1 MPQIKTLLFERDKFD
16 QIQSFNFGCDWPVV
30 YLIEDG
36 KEIYIGETINVYN
49 RSKQHY
55 ENPERSKLKRI
66 HIIAD
71 DEYNKSAT
79 LDIES
84 SIIQYMSADKSFIL
98 QNGNQGLS
106 NHNYYDRQKYQA
118 KFEVI
123 WDKLKQKKIAKRE
136 LLDIKNSDLFKYS
149 PYKALTEDQNNFVKK
164 IFADIKNKKAKT
176 YIVNGQPGTGK
187 TVLATYLV
195 KYLKEHKDTAHL
207 KIALVIPMGSLRE
220 TIKKVFRNIK
230 GLSANMVVIPNDIV
244 RGDYDLVIVDEAH
257 RLKRRK
263 NLGAAFGA
271 FDSINRLLGLHR
283 EATNVDWIIKK
294 SKSQIFFYD
303 KNQNVMPADVGPEE
317 FDKLEDVVKY
327 DLTTQLRVQAGEKYI
342 KFIEDLLNIRE
353 NKDGFGLHD
362 FRLYDDAEKMVNDIK
377 EKNSELGLCRIVAG
391 YAWPWLSNP
400 DRNENPTDSDIE
412 IGNCKLKWNSTAI
425 DWVNSP
431 NAINEV
437 GCIHTTQGYDL
448 NYVGVIIGPELTYDP
463 ISKNM
468 QINRDKYYDKN
479 GRAGVSDDEELKRYI
494 INIYK
499 TLLTRGIKG
508 AYVYVV
514 DNDLRKYFKDFVSGE
529 QLIEQQ
535 EQKVS
540 ARTSI
545 TEEIVNLVNSVMIPL
560 VGCAPCGD
568 PIFGDENKEDEIA
581 VDKSKIKSGFKYFIL
596 RAKGDSMNLA
606 GIEDEDLVL
615 CRQQLKADTG
625 DRVVAL
631 LGDDV
636 TIKMYD
642 KKDGKRIL
650 LPKSKNPIHQP
661 IIPNEGD
668 SVIGVVQEVL
678 PKK

>member
-1 MPQIKTLLFERDKFD
+1 MSQIKTLPFERDKFN
-16 QIQSFNFGCDWPVV
+16 QIQACNFSSDWPVV

-36 KEIYIGETINVYN
+36 EEMYVGETINVYN

-55 ENPERSKLKRI
+55 ENPERSRLKRI
-66 HIIAD
+66 HIITD

-84 SIIQYMSADKSFIL
+84 SIIQYMSADKSFVL

-123 WDKLKQKKIAKRE
+123 WEKLKQKKLAKRE

-149 PYKALTEDQNNFVKK
+149 PYKALTEDQSDFVKK

-195 KYLKEHKDTAHL
+195 KYLKEHEDTKHL

-271 FDSINRLLGLHR
+271 FDNINRLLGLDK

-294 SKSQIFFYD
+294 SKHQIFFYD
-303 KNQNVMPADVGPEE
+303 KNQNVMPADVGPEQ
-317 FDKLEDVVKY
+317 FDKLKDAVRY

-342 KFIEDLLNIRE
+342 KFVEDLLNNRE
-353 NKDGFGLHD
+353 NKDGFGMHD
-362 FRLYDDAEKMVNDIK
+362 FKLYDNADKMVNDIK
-377 EKNSELGLCRIVAG
+377 EKNNELGLCRIVAG

-400 DRNENPTDSDIE
+400 DRNENPTDTDIE
-412 IGNCKLKWNSTAI
+412 IGDCKLKWNSTAI

-448 NYVGVIIGPELTYDP
+448 NYVGVIIGPELRYDLD
-463 ISKNM
+463 SKRM
-468 QINRDKYYDKN
+468 YIDRSEYYDKN
-479 GRAGVSDDEELKRYI
+479 GRVGVTDDEELKRYI

-514 DNDLRKYFKDFVSGE
+514 DNELRKYFKEFISGNQHMEKQDELVSE
-529 QLIEQQ
+529 
-535 EQKVS
+535 K
-540 ARTSI
+540 TSI
-545 TEEIVNLVNSVMIPL
+545 EDSISRVIDSIMIPL

-568 PIFGDENKEDEIA
+568 PIFGEENKEDEIA
-581 VDKSKIKSGFKYFIL
+581 VDKAKIKSGFDYFIL
-596 RAKGDSMNLA
+596 RAQGDSMNLA
-606 GIEDEDLVL
+606 GIEDGDLVL

-625 DRVVAL
+625 DRVIAL

-642 KKDGKRIL
+642 KKGGKRIL

-668 SVIGVVQEVL
+668 SVIGIVQEVL
-678 PKK
+678 PK

>member
-1 MPQIKTLLFERDKFD
+1 MFQIKTLPFERDKFD
-16 QIQSFNFGCDWPVV
+16 QIQAYNFGCDWPVV

-36 KEIYIGETINVYN
+36 KEIYIGETINVFN

-55 ENPERSKLKRI
+55 ENPERNKLKRI

-71 DEYNKSAT
+71 EEYNKSAT

-84 SIIQYMSADKSFIL
+84 SIIQYMSADKSFLL

-123 WDKLKQKKIAKRE
+123 WDKLKQKKIAKRD

-149 PYKALTEDQNNFVKK
+149 PYKALTEDQSNFVKK

-195 KYLKEHKDTAHL
+195 KYLKEHKDTEHL

-230 GLSANMVVIPNDIV
+230 GLSANMVVIPNDVV

-263 NLGAAFGA
+263 NLGAAFAA
-271 FDSINRLLGLHR
+271 FDSINKILGLNR

-294 SKSQIFFYD
+294 SKYQIFFYD

-317 FDKLEDVVKY
+317 FDKLKDAVKY

-342 KFIEDLLNIRE
+342 KFIEDLLNNKE
-353 NKDGFGLHD
+353 NKDGFGVHD
-362 FRLYDDAEKMVNDIK
+362 FKIYDDVGKMVNDIK
-377 EKNSELGLCRIVAG
+377 EKDKELGLSRIVAG

-400 DRNENPTDSDIE
+400 DRNEYPADNDIK
-412 IGNCKLKWNSTAI
+412 IGNCKLRWNSTAV

-448 NYVGVIIGPELTYDP
+448 NYVGVIIGPELMYNSDLG
-463 ISKNM
+463 NM
-468 QINRDKYYDKN
+468 YIDRGKYHDRN
-479 GRAGVSDDEELKRYI
+479 GRAGVTDDEELKRYI

-514 DNDLRKYFKDFVSGE
+514 DNELREYFKDFILGGK
-529 QLIEQQ
+529 LAKQQ
-535 EQKVS
+535 EEKVS
-540 ARTSI
+540 IKMSI
-545 TEEIVNLVNSVMIPL
+545 LDEVTNLVSSVMIPL
-560 VGCAPCGD
+560 VGSAPCGS
-568 PIFGDENKEDEIA
+568 PIFGEENKEDEIA
-581 VDKSKIKSGFKYFIL
+581 VDRSKIKSGYKYFIL
-596 RAKGDSMNLA
+596 RAQGDSMNLA

-631 LGDDV
+631 LGDNV
-636 TIKMYD
+636 TIKMYN

-650 LPKSKNPIHQP
+650 LPKSKNPIHQA
-661 IIPNEGD
+661 IIPDEGD
-668 SVIGVVQEVL
+668 SVIGVVQEIL
-678 PKK
+678 PK

>member
-1 MPQIKTLLFERDKFD
+1 MPQIKTLPFERDKFD
-16 QIQSFNFGCDWPVV
+16 QIQIYSFGCDWPVV

-36 KEIYIGETINVYN
+36 KEIYVGETTNVYS

-55 ENPERSKLKRI
+55 EKPQKNKLKRI

-71 DEYNKSAT
+71 EEYNKSAT

-84 SIIQYMSADKSFIL
+84 SLIQYMSADKSFVL
-98 QNGNQGLS
+98 QNGNKGLS

-123 WDKLKQKKIAKRE
+123 WDKLKQKKIAKRD

-149 PYKALTEDQNNFVKK
+149 PYKALTEDQSDFVKK
-164 IFADIKNKKAKT
+164 IFTDIKNNKAKT

-195 KYLKEHKDTAHL
+195 KYLKEHKDTKHL
-207 KIALVIPMGSLRE
+207 KVALVIPMKPLRE
-220 TIKKVFRNIK
+220 TIRKVFRNIK
-230 GLSANMVVIPNDIV
+230 GLSANMVVIPNDVV

-257 RLKRRK
+257 RLKRRR

-271 FDSINRLLGLHR
+271 FDSINKILGLHR
-283 EATNVDWIIKK
+283 EATNIDWIIKK
-294 SKSQIFFYD
+294 SKYQIFFYD
-303 KNQNVMPADVGPEE
+303 KNQNVMPADVGPEQ
-317 FDKLEDVVKY
+317 FDQLKDVVKY

-353 NKDGFGLHD
+353 NKDGFGTHD
-362 FRLYDDAEKMVNDIK
+362 FKLYDDLDKMVNDIK
-377 EKNSELGLCRIVAG
+377 EKDIKLGLCRMVAG

-400 DRNENPTDSDIE
+400 DRNENPADNDIR
-412 IGNCKLKWNSTAI
+412 IGNCRLKWNSTAI

-448 NYVGVIIGPELTYDP
+448 NYVGVIIGPELRYNPD
-463 ISKNM
+463 SGNLY
-468 QINRDKYYDKN
+468 INKSEYYDRN
-479 GRAGVSDDEELKRYI
+479 GRAGVTDGEELKRYI

-499 TLLTRGIKG
+499 TLLTRGIEG
-508 AYVYVV
+508 TYVYVV
-514 DNDLRKYFKDFVSGE
+514 DNDLRKYLEKFISRE
-529 QLIEQQ
+529 QIIEQQ
-535 EQKVS
+535 KEDVLVKTPIAEKIIRV
-540 ARTSI
+540 
-545 TEEIVNLVNSVMIPL
+545 VNSIMIPL
-560 VGCAPCGD
+560 IGCAPCGN
-568 PIFGDENKEDEIA
+568 PIFGEENKEDEIA
-581 VDKSKIKSGFKYFIL
+581 VDESKIKPGFKYFIL
-596 RAKGDSMNLA
+596 RAQGDSMNLA

-631 LGDDV
+631 LGDNV

-650 LPKSKNPIHQP
+650 LPKSTKLIHKP

-668 SVIGVVQEVL
+668 SVIGIVQEVL
-678 PKK
+678 PKQ

>member
-1 MPQIKTLLFERDKFD
+1 MPQIKTLPFEKDKFD
-16 QIQSFNFGCDWPVV
+16 QIQTYNFGTDWPVV

-36 KEIYIGETINVYN
+36 REIYIGETINVYI

-71 DEYNKSAT
+71 EEYNKSAT

-84 SIIQYMSADKSFIL
+84 SIIQYMSADKSFVL

-123 WDKLKQKKIAKRE
+123 WEKLIQKKIAKRE

-149 PYKALTEDQNNFVKK
+149 PYKALTEDQSDFVKN
-164 IFADIKNKKAKT
+164 IFADIKNQKAKT

-230 GLSANMVVIPNDIV
+230 GLNANMVVIPNEVV

-271 FDSINRLLGLHR
+271 FDRINEILGLHK

-342 KFIEDLLNIRE
+342 KFVEDLLNIRE
-353 NKDGFGLHD
+353 NKDGFGAHD
-362 FRLYDDAEKMVNDIK
+362 FKLYDDVEKMVGDIK
-377 EKNSELGLCRIVAG
+377 EKDKELGLCRVVAG

-400 DRNENPTDSDIE
+400 DRNETPAENDIE
-412 IGNCKLKWNSTAI
+412 IGDCKLRWNSTAI

-448 NYVGVIIGPELTYDP
+448 NYVGVIIGPELKYDP
-463 ISKNM
+463 EARRMYIDRNE
-468 QINRDKYYDKN
+468 YYDRN
-479 GRAGVSDDEELKRYI
+479 GRAGVTDDEELKRYI

-514 DNDLRKYFKDFVSGE
+514 DNELRKYFKEFLSGE
-529 QLIEQQ
+529 PLVEKQ
-535 EQKVS
+535 EEKILEKDLVMDNI
-540 ARTSI
+540 ARAIDSI
-545 TEEIVNLVNSVMIPL
+545 MVPL
-560 VGCAPCGD
+560 VGSAPCGS
-568 PIFGDENKEDEIA
+568 PIFGEENKEDEIA
-581 VDKSKIKSGFKYFIL
+581 VDKTKIRSGFDYFIL
-596 RAKGDSMNLA
+596 RAQGDSMNLA
-606 GIEDEDLVL
+606 GIEDGDLVL

-642 KKDGKRIL
+642 KKDGRRIL
-650 LPKSKNPIHQP
+650 LPKSKNPVHQP
-661 IIPNEGD
+661 IIPDEGD
-668 SVIGVVQEVL
+668 SVIGIVQEVL
-678 PKK
+678 PK

>member
-71 DEYNKSAT
+71 EEYNKSAT

-84 SIIQYMSADKSFIL
+84 SIIQYMSADKSFVL

-123 WDKLKQKKIAKRE
+123 WDKLKQKKIARKE

-149 PYKALTEDQNNFVKK
+149 PYKALTKDQSDFVKK
-164 IFADIKNKKAKT
+164 IFTDIKNKKAKT

-195 KYLKEHKDTAHL
+195 KYLKEHEDTKHL
-207 KIALVIPMGSLRE
+207 KIALVIPMVSLRE
-220 TIKKVFRNIK
+220 TIKKVFRNMR
-230 GLSANMVVIPNDIV
+230 GLSTSMVVIPNDVV
-244 RGDYDLVIVDEAH
+244 RGNYDLVIVDEAH
-257 RLKRRK
+257 RLKRRR

-271 FDSINRLLGLHR
+271 FDSINKILGLHR

-294 SKSQIFFYD
+294 SKYQIFFYD
-303 KNQNVMPADVGPEE
+303 KNQNVMPSDVGPEH
-317 FDKLEDVVKY
+317 FDELKDVVRY

-342 KFIEDLLNIRE
+342 RFIEDLLNTRE
-353 NKDGFGLHD
+353 NKDGFGTHD
-362 FRLYDDAEKMVNDIK
+362 FKLYNDVDKMVNDIK
-377 EKNSELGLCRIVAG
+377 ERDKELGLCRIVAG

-400 DRNENPTDSDIE
+400 DRNENPVDNDIE
-412 IGNCKLKWNSTAI
+412 IGNCKLRWNSMAV

-448 NYVGVIIGPELTYDP
+448 NYVGVIIGPELRYDP
-463 ISKNM
+463 DSGNMYINKNE
-468 QINRDKYYDKN
+468 YYDRN
-479 GRAGVSDDEELKRYI
+479 GRAGVTDDEELKRYI

-514 DNDLRKYFKDFVSGE
+514 DNDLRKYFKEFISSEEV
-529 QLIEQQ
+529 IEQRK
-535 EQKVS
+535 EKVS
-540 ARTSI
+540 VEASI
-545 TEEIVNLVNSVMIPL
+545 AENIIRVVNLIMVPL
-560 VGCAPCGD
+560 VGCAPCGN
-568 PIFGDENKEDEIA
+568 PIFGEGNKEDEIA

-596 RAKGDSMNLA
+596 RAQGDSMNLA

-615 CRQQLKADTG
+615 CRQQFKADTG

-642 KKDGKRIL
+642 KKGGKRIL
-650 LPKSKNPIHQP
+650 LPKSTNPIHQP

-668 SVIGVVQEVL
+668 NVIGIVQEVL
-678 PKK
+678 PKQ